1 MCWKRLGALV
11 FILGKLWS
19 PPTGRALRRT
29 ELSACLCSHVWHG
42 TSGQNHSEPHL
53 ERHRARICSFDALM
67 NAACTCCSQN
77 GFNIQVFRKFRHM
90 QHVQSCRQFVPVPF
104 PFLEFPRNFFR
115 FIAHQRS
122 GSGSDS
128 RTLDKA
134 SGLSIVSMTL
144 P

>member
-1 MCWKRLGALV
+1 
-11 FILGKLWS
+11 
-19 PPTGRALRRT
+19 
-29 ELSACLCSHVWHG
+29 
-42 TSGQNHSEPHL
+42 
-53 ERHRARICSFDALM
+53 
-67 NAACTCCSQN
+67 
-77 GFNIQVFRKFRHM
+77 M

-115 FIAHQRS
+115 FIGKDLSFPLCIDSPLEHLVGLAHQRS